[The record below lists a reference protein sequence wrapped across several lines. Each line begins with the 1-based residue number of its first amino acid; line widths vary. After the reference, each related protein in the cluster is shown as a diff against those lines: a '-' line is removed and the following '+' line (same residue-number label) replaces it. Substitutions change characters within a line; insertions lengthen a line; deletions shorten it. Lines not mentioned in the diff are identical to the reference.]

1 MAGQQAA
8 KRRAAMTKS
17 TTTALRS
24 GTSARTD
31 RKASSSP
38 VTGKREIR
46 ERTHTRLRAIVASA
60 TLLAASL
67 VLAPIATAPA
77 FAATQVNASG
87 KFSIWVPD
95 DWEVT
100 FNGKRLSAENDEISV
115 VAGPLADKA
124 ATLNDE
130 DVRDFVGDELNNIKV
145 TVDRLDKL
153 EGFDIRVLEGTDE
166 DENAFRSIALLP
178 RAGERVIQVLAYGD
192 PAEMD
197 KPETRSI
204 IDRILQSLRPADSG
218 PSRSG
223 PPVR

>member
-1 MAGQQAA
+1 
-8 KRRAAMTKS
+8 MTKRS
-17 TTTALRS
+17 TTAPHSGTFTGIDRETTALPATAGRAAHPR
-24 GTSARTD
+24 ARTWF
-31 RKASSSP
+31 
-38 VTGKREIR
+38 
-46 ERTHTRLRAIVASA
+46 RAVIASA
-60 TLLAASL
+60 ALLAAT
-67 VLAPIATAPA
+67 PILLPTTAAPA
-77 FAATQVNASG
+77 YAGTQVNASG
-87 KFSIWVPD
+87 RFSIWVPD

-100 FNGKRLSAENDEISV
+100 FNGKRLSAESDEIAV
-115 VAGPLADKA
+115 VVGPLADKA
-124 ATLNDE
+124 AALGDE

-166 DENAFRSIALLP
+166 DENAFRSLALLP

-197 KPETRSI
+197 RPETRSV
-204 IDRILQSLRPADSG
+204 IDRILQSLRPAEAA